1 MEIIALAVLLLFAV
15 MTYLRMRWRKQA
27 NIKDRSEE
35 ERRLQKLEQLILKY
49 GKETEGLNEAE
60 TKSNNNDE

>member
-1 MEIIALAVLLLFAV
+1 
-15 MTYLRMRWRKQA
+15 MTYLRMRWKQKA

-60 TKSNNNDE
+60 TERGSNNDDE